1 MSATPPLAR
10 LVEEVA
16 SQAALVTDL
25 LPGGWHHLYVP
36 GVDRPVVLGPGGVF
50 VLDVRHQATL
60 PIGVQNDRPWAN
72 DHRNQMSTPRLTAE
86 LSSQLLSWAC
96 GIEINVTP
104 VIVLAGADSADE
116 IVPRP
121 DGVDIVHQHML
132 DRWLSNLPA
141 ELDAETIALI
151 VEHVA
156 PTPTL
161 RLQHA

>member
-1 MSATPPLAR
+1 MTYSRPLSQ

-16 SQAALVTDL
+16 SQASMITDV

-50 VLDVRHQATL
+50 VLDVRHPSTMPLGLGA
-60 PIGVQNDRPWAN
+60 DRPWAH
-72 DHRNQMSTPRLTAE
+72 DHQYQLSAPRLTAE
-86 LSSQLLSWAC
+86 LASQLLSWAC
-96 GIEINVTP
+96 DTEVTVTP
-104 VIVLAGADSADE
+104 VIVLAGAETE

-132 DRWLSNLPA
+132 DRWLSNLPV
-141 ELDAETIALI
+141 ELDAETVALI
-151 VEHVA
+151 IEHVA

-161 RLQHA
+161 QRV

>member
-104 VIVLAGADSADE
+104 VIVLAGVTSVVLSDRRNLGS
-116 IVPRP
+116 
-121 DGVDIVHQHML
+121 GML
-132 DRWLSNLPA
+132 RQRLGLWAWWSPCVWAPA
-141 ELDAETIALI
+141 STRKL
-151 VEHVA
+151 
-156 PTPTL
+156 
-161 RLQHA
+161 